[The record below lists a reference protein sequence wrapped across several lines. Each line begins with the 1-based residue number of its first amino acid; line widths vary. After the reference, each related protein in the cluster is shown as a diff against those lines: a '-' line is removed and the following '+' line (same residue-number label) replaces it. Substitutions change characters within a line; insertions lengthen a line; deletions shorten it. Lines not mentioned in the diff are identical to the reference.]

1 MFELNRRFFALPLGE
16 KLRYER
22 GEGLDDHGYCPI
34 ESEKYV
40 CTFSSVI
47 VLSHATHEPRSFPK
61 RDPKQRE
68 MFKSSSNARA

>member
-1 MFELNRRFFALPLGE
+1 MFELNRRFFALPLDE

-40 CTFSSVI
+40 CTLNSI
-47 VLSHATHEPRSFPK
+47 II
-61 RDPKQRE
+61 
-68 MFKSSSNARA
+68 